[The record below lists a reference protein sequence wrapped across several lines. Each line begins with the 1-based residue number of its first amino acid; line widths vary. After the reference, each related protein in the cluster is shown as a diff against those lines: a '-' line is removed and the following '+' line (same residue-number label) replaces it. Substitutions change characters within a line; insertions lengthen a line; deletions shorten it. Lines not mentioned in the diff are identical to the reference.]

1 MEIKL
6 NKHSGACGCGL
17 IEYILN
23 SEIKNIVNCH
33 CNMCRHH
40 NGASFSTYVV
50 LPIKALEVRNGKEL
64 ISEYKVGTGNKRFCS
79 NCGTPLF
86 NTNEKY
92 PGACMIYLGTLN
104 TVTDLLPKV
113 NVWCESKLGWVD
125 AISDIQSVSQGV

>member
-1 MEIKL
+1 
-6 NKHSGACGCGL
+6 
-17 IEYILN
+17 
-23 SEIKNIVNCH
+23 
-33 CNMCRHH
+33 MCRHH

-64 ISEYKVGTGNKRFCS
+64 ISEYEVGTGNKRFCS